1 MSDDVRATVEDVAR
15 KVYAEL
21 GGGYDEVVYQR
32 AMAIEFRELGVS
44 YEVEQTRGIFYKK
57 HWVGN
62 HRLDFLVLVSD
73 NEDLVVE
80 LKTTDSLK
88 KARVQ
93 LGAYLRNLGKKSGVL
108 INFPNEGEEPIFE
121 DVPG

>member
-1 MSDDVRATVEDVAR
+1 MTDDVRETVKDVAGR
-15 KVYAEL
+15 VYAEL
-21 GGGYDEVVYQR
+21 GGGYDEAVYQR

-44 YEVEQTRGIFYKK
+44 YEVEQTRGIFYKN

-62 HRLDFLVLVSD
+62 HRLDFLVLVLD
-73 NEDLVVE
+73 DEDVVVE

-93 LGAYLRNLGKKSGVL
+93 LGAYLRNLGKKSGML
-108 INFPNEGEEPIFE
+108 IHFPNEGEKPTIE
-121 DVPG
+121 DIEV